1 MSKSPFIPFP
11 HCLRC
16 PISQP
21 CALARLPSW
30 DRWLIPTEG
39 FKEASG
45 LSHIPHPLPV
55 QPGLPYPR
63 MPGSQVGLEGSL
75 LSLPLPASHWTYNS
89 GTEPCSRCPP
99 NLVLEGDKP
108 RRARDPPHP
117 RSGKERGW
125 HLGIFWL
132 WLCLSPPPC
141 PCSTPSSYSPFPYF
155 PLFRLSVCGS
165 ESLLLSLLGLPC
177 PTLAQGGGG
186 RVSHPNHPPPPPSS
200 PLVIKDKIVIL

>member
-108 RRARDPPHP
+108 RRARDPPTP
-117 RSGKERGW
+117 DLERREVGILAFSGSGSAFLLLHVPAPPL
-125 HLGIFWL
+125 HLTLPFHISLYFAFL
-132 WLCLSPPPC
+132 FVALNLCCCLSWVSLAPPWP
-141 PCSTPSSYSPFPYF
+141 
-155 PLFRLSVCGS
+155 REEEG
-165 ESLLLSLLGLPC
+165 EC
-177 PTLAQGGGG
+177 PT
-186 RVSHPNHPPPPPSS
+186 PITPPPPR
-200 PLVIKDKIVIL
+200 LLLL

>member
-1 MSKSPFIPFP
+1 MLG
-11 HCLRC
+11 CLNLLLY
-16 PISQP
+16 PP
-21 CALARLPSW
+21 L
-30 DRWLIPTEG
+30 T
-39 FKEASG
+39 ASG
-45 LSHIPHPLPV
+45 APFRSPVPWPGCPAGTDGSSPLKDLKRPRASATYLTPCPV
-55 QPGLPYPR
+55 QPGLPFPR

-75 LSLPLPASHWTYNS
+75 LSLSLPASHWTYNS
-89 GTEPCSRCPP
+89 GTEPGSRCPP

-108 RRARDPPHP
+108 RRARDPHPHAPTP

-141 PCSTPSSYSPFPYF
+141 PCSTPSSSPFPYF

-186 RVSHPNHPPPPPSS
+186 RVSHPNHP
-200 PLVIKDKIVIL
+200 LCLLLL